1 MPKHPFIPITNSAV
15 CAECGSTNSIELHHP
30 IPISMGGKCVIPLC
44 SECHGKAHGMK
55 RKNIGELTKTGLKRA
70 KERGQRIGRP
80 PFGFTHDAMGK
91 LALHPADFYLLHTA
105 VEMSEGGKPQREVAE
120 FLGCSQANVSKRLKR
135 WKTKKK
141 KGSMPRASLK
151 KLYEFLSKH
160 HSIKKPGVKKW
171 IYK

>member
-1 MPKHPFIPITNSAV
+1 MSKYKFIPIANPAV

-70 KERGQRIGRP
+70 KERGQSLGRP
-80 PFGFTHDAMGK
+80 PFGFCVDAGGQ
-91 LALHPADFYLLHTA
+91 LALHPVNFSKLSQA
-105 VEMSEGGKPQREVAE
+105 VEMSENGVKQREIGE
-120 FLGCSQANVSKRLKR
+120 FLGCSEANVSKVLKR

-151 KLYEFLSKH
+151 KLYEFCEKQGLIQKNPSK
-160 HSIKKPGVKKW
+160 KCQN
-171 IYK
+171 